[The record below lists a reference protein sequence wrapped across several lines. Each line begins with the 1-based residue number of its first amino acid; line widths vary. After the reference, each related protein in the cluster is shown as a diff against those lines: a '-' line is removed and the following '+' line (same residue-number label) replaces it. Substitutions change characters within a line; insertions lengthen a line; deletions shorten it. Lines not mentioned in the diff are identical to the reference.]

1 MKISANLG
9 FLFTDQK
16 LPDAIRAAAAVGFD
30 AVECHWPFE
39 VPTSETVTALKET
52 GLEMIGLNTLRGDVV
67 AGDNGLAAIT
77 GREAEAQAA
86 IDQALDYA
94 AAINTS
100 AVHVMAGFGGSF
112 DTFVN
117 NLRNASEK
125 AARQNCTILIE
136 PLNSRDAPNYFLS
149 DTHMA
154 ERVIEAVGADNL
166 KIMFDCYHL
175 QIMQGDLLALAT
187 RLMPKI
193 GHIQFAAV
201 HDRGEPDV
209 GEIDYR
215 WLLPRL
221 VDAGFQGAFGAEYK
235 PRGGNTE
242 AGLGWLP
249 EFRAL

>member
-9 FLFTDQK
+9 FLFTERK
-16 LPDAIRAAAAVGFD
+16 LPDAIRAAADAGFD
-30 AVECHWPFE
+30 AVECHWPFDI
-39 VPTSETVTALKET
+39 PASETLASLQDT
-52 GLEMIGLNTLRGDVV
+52 GLEMLGLNTLRGDHL
-67 AGDNGLAAIT
+67 AGENGLAAVA
-77 GREAEAQAA
+77 GREKEARDR
-86 IDQALDYA
+86 IDQALGYA
-94 AAINTS
+94 AATNTS
-100 AVHVMAGFGGSF
+100 AVHVMAGYGGAF
-112 DTFVN
+112 DTFVD
-117 NLRNASEK
+117 NLRYACEK

-136 PLNSRDAPNYFLS
+136 PLNRRDAPDYFLS

-154 ERVIEAVGADNL
+154 ERLIEAVGADNL

-175 QIMQGDLLALAT
+175 QIMQGDLLVLAT

-201 HDRGEPDV
+201 HDRGEPDA

-221 VDAGFQGAFGAEYK
+221 VDAGFQGSFGAEYK
-235 PRGGNTE
+235 PRGGNAE
-242 AGLGWLP
+242 AGPGWLQ